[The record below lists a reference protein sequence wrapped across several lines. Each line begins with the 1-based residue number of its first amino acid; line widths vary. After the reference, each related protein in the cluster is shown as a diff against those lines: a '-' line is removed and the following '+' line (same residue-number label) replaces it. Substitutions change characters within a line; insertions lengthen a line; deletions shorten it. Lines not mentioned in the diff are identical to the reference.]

1 MVFGIVE
8 RSEPEFQGAFL
19 SSSAMAESQRRRH
32 LLGPAC
38 CLVLQT
44 CTAAGLITTLTAAAA
59 TAQTLHHPVRVPLHW
74 RTISWGGSG
83 AAPRKLGIY
92 AALGGSTTPRLFE
105 FDTGGD
111 GFYPTYATGGSSSW
125 WGNDV
130 TATGYTFKQ
139 KYDGGNIVYKGDVV
153 RTSLRLFDDASTAH
167 PRLTAFDVVVGQTT
181 SINDQPIDAS
191 PHNPPLEGAFWGDF
205 GMAPKQGK
213 PGKDDSGTL
222 PGPVPILDSLLAQLQ
237 FATDVTPGFRVH
249 ASSERPW
256 VQIGLGKDDLN
267 LPAPA
272 MSFSLNLGSG
282 SSAAGIPY
290 YDEFVITGTLAISAA
305 SSSYCNGQTGMIFD
319 TGAFTTIHDSGGHV
333 SAALVS
339 GGQVIDNAL
348 VQISGL
354 ATGSGAACP
363 GPASPLMEFP
373 AGSTVD
379 QDLVWVK
386 TSGGDY
392 LNTGILP
399 FLHNDIIYNLGRSS
413 ADGQLTI
420 VPRSV
425 PEPLSAAGAA
435 VAVRMSARLRRLRRR
450 IRERDG
456 ALIKPGGPSAP

>member
-1 MVFGIVE
+1 MPF
-8 RSEPEFQGAFL
+8 
-19 SSSAMAESQRRRH
+19 SAMPDRQRRRR

-38 CLVLQT
+38 VLILQT
-44 CTAAGLITTLTAAAA
+44 CTAAGLIAALAA
-59 TAQTLHHPVRVPLHW
+59 DARAAQRLERPLRVPLHW
-74 RTISWGGSG
+74 RPISWGGSG

-105 FDTGGD
+105 FDTGGA
-111 GFYPTYATGGSSSW
+111 GFYPTYATGGASSW

-130 TATGYTFKQ
+130 TATGYTFTQ
-139 KYDGGNIVYKGDVV
+139 KYDGDNIKYKGDVV
-153 RTSLRLFDDASTAH
+153 LTSLGLFADVSAAQ
-167 PRLTAFDVVVGQTT
+167 PLLTAFDVVVGQTT

-191 PHNPPLEGAFWGDF
+191 PHNPPLEAAFWGDF

-237 FATDVTPGFRVH
+237 YGSAVIPGFRVH

-282 SSAAGIPY
+282 SSATGIPY
-290 YDEFVITGTLAISAA
+290 YDEFVITGTLAISAT

-333 SAALVS
+333 PAALVS

-354 ATGSGAACP
+354 ATAAGSPCP
-363 GPASPLMEFP
+363 GTASPFLQFA

-379 QDLVWVK
+379 QDLVWVNA
-386 TSGGDY
+386 SGGDY

-399 FLHNDIIYNLGRSS
+399 FLSNDIIYNLGHDS
-413 ADGQLTI
+413 ADGHLTI
-420 VPRSV
+420 VPQSV
-425 PEPLSAAGAA
+425 PEPLSAAGTVAA
-435 VAVRMSARLRRLRRR
+435 VTVSARLRRLRRR

-456 ALIKPGGPSAP
+456 SC